1 MTKKMEEPLRQ
12 ANCFVEDDL
21 YQKLKREAKHQGIP
35 HQKLLNQ
42 HLRDYFSE
50 RSKNKKQKRAK
61 EKLPPE
67 TCPHCGN
74 NTLAKLNKKPKKAKG
89 FLSRIFG

>member
-1 MTKKMEEPLRQ
+1 MTKKIEEDSRQ
-12 ANCFVEDDL
+12 ANCFIEEDL
-21 YQKLKREAKHQGIP
+21 YQKIKREAKHQGVS

-42 HLRDYFSE
+42 HLREYFLE
-50 RSKNKKQKRAK
+50 RSKNKKLKRAK
-61 EKLPPE
+61 DKLPPE

-74 NTLAKLNKKPKKAKG
+74 NTLAKLVKKPKKGKG